1 MDLEYAAATVAG
13 YLLGSIPVALL
24 VARRHG
30 VDLYATGDG
39 NPGAWNALEQ
49 LGAAPRLAGVR
60 RRRAEGPRRRA
71 RSAWRSATCG
81 PPTSRSPPR

>member
-1 MDLEYAAATVAG
+1 MRWKEAIGTVEYVVAALIG

-30 VDLYATGDG
+30 VDLHRTGDG

-49 LGAAPRLAGVR
+49 LGRAARLAGVR
-60 RRRAEGPRRRA
+60 GRRR
-71 RSAWRSATCG
+71 
-81 PPTSRSPPR
+81 